1 MERLIEEMHRALA
14 RKDAATWG
22 QSTPADLAVSILT
35 HFRTAQGAMEADM
48 MNGDLSTEQALCEIV
63 DIIDVVE
70 NMTVQPI
77 VKSDDTADAIYAALE
92 EVETLEE
99 ELAEYAQE

>member
-1 MERLIEEMHRALA
+1 
-14 RKDAATWG
+14 
-22 QSTPADLAVSILT
+22 
-35 HFRTAQGAMEADM
+35 M
-48 MNGDLSTEQALCEIV
+48 MNGDMSTEQALCEIV

-70 NMTVQPI
+70 NLTVQPA
-77 VKSDDTADAIYAALE
+77 VESDNTADAIYAALE